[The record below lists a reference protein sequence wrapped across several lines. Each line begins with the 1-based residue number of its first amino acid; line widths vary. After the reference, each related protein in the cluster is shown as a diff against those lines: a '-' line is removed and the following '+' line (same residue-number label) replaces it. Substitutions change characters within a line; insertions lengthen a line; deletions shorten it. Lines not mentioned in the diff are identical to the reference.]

1 MSLPTGFRYF
11 LTPPGVRVGLRRG
24 NFPAASAKK
33 QGNKVTNQRIRI
45 LRVHEM

>member
-1 MSLPTGFRYF
+1 MSLLTGFRYF
-11 LTPPGVRVGLRRG
+11 LTPPGVRVVQRRE

>member
-11 LTPPGVRVGLRRG
+11 LTPPGVRVVQRRG

-45 LRVHEM
+45 LQVHEM